1 MDAFKTSGSS
11 PGQTENL
18 PVRTLKTQP
27 RSDFSLEN
35 HGSVFLLK
43 PLTSVAISWVE
54 EHIGQDNGWQPYFPT
69 IVIEHRYVEAVIDG
83 ITADGLGV
91 A

>member
-11 PGQTENL
+11 PGQTESF
-18 PVRTLKTQP
+18 PARTLKTHP
-27 RSDFSLEN
+27 RIDFSLEN

-54 EHIGQDNGWQPYFPT
+54 EHIGRDNGFQPYFPT
-69 IVIEHRYVEAVIDG
+69 IIIEHRFVEDILDG
-83 ITADGLGV
+83 IQNDGLEV